1 MQRPSRP
8 RRPVSCAECEY
19 RGLRMFCNL
28 SPEALQDFN
37 AIGVQITVP
46 AGSIIFYEDDPAI
59 SVTVICS
66 GQVKLSCSS
75 PEGRTL
81 ILKVAVSGDLLG
93 LSSVISGAVYEVT
106 AQALETCLVKTI
118 PQERFL
124 RFLEKH
130 GQASLHAAK
139 ALSEE
144 YRTAYFDARRLAL
157 STSVQARVAS
167 VLLDWGRAA
176 SCGKNEMRFT
186 MSLTHEELANL
197 TGTSRESITRCL
209 GRLQDD
215 HLIQIKGASILIP
228 DPDKLEAVSH

>member
-1 MQRPSRP
+1 MPRPSRP
-8 RRPVSCAECEY
+8 RRPASCAECEY
-19 RGLRMFCNL
+19 RSLRMFCNL

-37 AIGVQITVP
+37 AIGVQLTVP

-81 ILKVAVSGDLLG
+81 ILKVAVSGDILG
-93 LSSVISGAVYEVT
+93 LSSVISGTVNEVT
-106 AQALETCLVKTI
+106 AEALETCLMKTI
-118 PQERFL
+118 PKEQFL

-176 SCGKNEMRFT
+176 GCGKSEMRFT

>member
-1 MQRPSRP
+1 MPRPSRP
-8 RRPVSCAECEY
+8 RRPASCAECEY
-19 RGLRMFCNL
+19 RSLRMFCNL

-37 AIGVQITVP
+37 AIGVQLTVP

-59 SVTVICS
+59 SVI
-66 GQVKLSCSS
+66 
-75 PEGRTL
+75 
-81 ILKVAVSGDLLG
+81 LG
-93 LSSVISGAVYEVT
+93 LSSVISGTVNEVT
-106 AQALETCLVKTI
+106 AEALETCLAKTI
-118 PQERFL
+118 PKEQFL

-176 SCGKNEMRFT
+176 GCGKSEMRFT

>member
-1 MQRPSRP
+1 MPRPSRP
-8 RRPVSCAECEY
+8 RRPASCAECEY
-19 RGLRMFCNL
+19 RSLRMFCNL

-37 AIGVQITVP
+37 AIGVQLTVP

-81 ILKVAVSGDLLG
+81 ILKVAVSGDILG
-93 LSSVISGAVYEVT
+93 LSSVISGTVNEVT
-106 AQALETCLVKTI
+106 AEALETCLVKTI
-118 PQERFL
+118 PKEQFL

-176 SCGKNEMRFT
+176 GCGKSEMRFT

>member
-1 MQRPSRP
+1 MPRPSKP

-93 LSSVISGAVYEVT
+93 LSSVISGTVNEVT
-106 AQALETCLVKTI
+106 AEALETCLVKTI
-118 PQERFL
+118 PKEQFL

-176 SCGKNEMRFT
+176 SCGKSEMRFT

-197 TGTSRESITRCL
+197 TGTSRESITRSL
-209 GRLQDD
+209 GRLQDE
-215 HLIQIKGASILIP
+215 HLIQIKGVSILIP
-228 DPDKLEAVSH
+228 DPEKLEAVSH

>member
-1 MQRPSRP
+1 MPRPSRP
-8 RRPVSCAECEY
+8 RRPASCAECEY
-19 RGLRMFCNL
+19 RSLRMFCNL

-37 AIGVQITVP
+37 AIGVQLTVP

-81 ILKVAVSGDLLG
+81 ILKVAVSGDILG
-93 LSSVISGAVYEVT
+93 LSSVISGTVNEVT
-106 AQALETCLVKTI
+106 AEALETCLAKTI
-118 PQERFL
+118 PKEQFL

-176 SCGKNEMRFT
+176 GCGKSEMRFT

-215 HLIQIKGASILIP
+215 HLIQIKGASIP

>member
-1 MQRPSRP
+1 MPRPSKP

-93 LSSVISGAVYEVT
+93 LSSVISGTVNEVT
-106 AQALETCLVKTI
+106 AEALETCLVKTI
-118 PQERFL
+118 PKEQFL

-176 SCGKNEMRFT
+176 SCGKSEMRFT

-209 GRLQDD
+209 GRLQDE
-215 HLIQIKGASILIP
+215 HLIQIKGVSILIP
-228 DPDKLEAVSH
+228 DPEKLEAVSH